1 MTVRSQQLPT
11 LYPSMRTTALVLL
24 CSIYAVSAQAESMPI
39 SHKVGLG
46 LYTASATL
54 DLHSTYMVLQAGGRE
69 NNPLGRISE
78 GSPTKTIVLGAAVD
92 AVAVPLLYKWL
103 GRKHPALTTVLL
115 YSVSAFRFN
124 LAAGNYREVR

>member
-1 MTVRSQQLPT
+1 
-11 LYPSMRTTALVLL
+11 MRTLTLALL
-24 CSIYAVSAQAESMPI
+24 CSLYAVSAQAEPMPI

-46 LYTASATL
+46 LYTTSATL
-54 DLHSTYMVLQAGGRE
+54 DLHSTYRVLQAGGRE

-78 GSPTKTIVLGAAVD
+78 GSPAKTVILGAAVD

-115 YSVSAFRFN
+115 YSASAFRFH
-124 LAAGNYREVR
+124 LAAANYRELR